1 MKKLVVICPV
11 FNEET
16 SIPLFIDEIKKIE
29 NKISDKYELNLV
41 FSNNA
46 STDNSLNILKE
57 YSKKYN
63 NIYYLTLSKNFGYQ
77 NSINF
82 ALKNTHGDLY
92 VIIDSDGEDPPS
104 MIFDFLTKYEK
115 GYDIIY
121 GKRDNRPETFLL
133 KKMRSLF
140 YRILK
145 FSSDDE
151 IILNMAEFSFF
162 TNEVKECLIEENT
175 SFPFLRSTIARVGF
189 NSLAIPYTRK
199 NRYGGKSNYNIFSMF
214 KFAIAGILA
223 STTLPL
229 RLPIYIFP
237 LWLLSS
243 FYLLI
248 NNEVANLYL
257 DYLIYLSLLYIIL
270 IISFI
275 SIYIARIYK
284 NGLMRANAYLVKGK
298 SKTQS

>member
-57 YSKKYN
+57 YSNKYN

-121 GKRDNRPETFLL
+121 GKRDNRPENFFL
-133 KKMRSLF
+133 KKMRNLF

-199 NRYGGKSNYNIFSMF
+199 NRYGGKSNYNLFSMF

-237 LWLLSS
+237 FWLIFSL
-243 FYLLI
+243 YLLI
-248 NNEVANLYL
+248 NNETANLYL
-257 DYLIYLSLLYIIL
+257 DYLIYSSLLYIIL

-298 SKTQS
+298 SKIQF

>member
-1 MKKLVVICPV
+1 MKKLVVICAV
-11 FNEET
+11 FNEEA
-16 SIPLFIDEIKKIE
+16 SIPLFIEEIKKIE

-82 ALKNTHGDLY
+82 ALKNTHGDLF

-133 KKMRSLF
+133 K
-140 YRILK
+140 
-145 FSSDDE
+145 
-151 IILNMAEFSFF
+151 NQ
-162 TNEVKECLIEENT
+162 
-175 SFPFLRSTIARVGF
+175 
-189 NSLAIPYTRK
+189 
-199 NRYGGKSNYNIFSMF
+199 KS
-214 KFAIAGILA
+214 
-223 STTLPL
+223 
-229 RLPIYIFP
+229 
-237 LWLLSS
+237 
-243 FYLLI
+243 
-248 NNEVANLYL
+248 
-257 DYLIYLSLLYIIL
+257 
-270 IISFI
+270 
-275 SIYIARIYK
+275 
-284 NGLMRANAYLVKGK
+284 
-298 SKTQS
+298 

>member
-82 ALKNTHGDLY
+82 ALKNTHGDLF

-121 GKRDNRPETFLL
+121 GKRDNRPENFFL
-133 KKMRSLF
+133 KKMRNLF

-199 NRYGGKSNYNIFSMF
+199 NRYGGKSNYNLFSMF

-237 LWLLSS
+237 FWLIFSL
-243 FYLLI
+243 YLLI
-248 NNEVANLYL
+248 NNETANLYL
-257 DYLIYLSLLYIIL
+257 DYLIYSSLLYIIL

-298 SKTQS
+298 SKIQF